1 MQKQSDNKEITGHL
15 MGGIGNLLFILA
27 TCYDLSKKYKSTLKF
42 YTKMWND
49 SKRKNIIKYNMF
61 KNFKLDSNTIR
72 NYKITYRENNFFYD
86 TIHLDSRINNC
97 IYGYF
102 QSYKYFE
109 SCKTE
114 FIKMLHNP
122 YSKIIES
129 VIHKYKQNNNNNN
142 NTLTPVSIHVR
153 RTDYLS
159 LSHIHLNLDMKY
171 YLNAISHFSTENS
184 IFILFSDD
192 VEFIQNE
199 PLFKNLPH
207 KIIIDNP
214 DDEYCFWL
222 MSACTHNIIANSS
235 YSWWA
240 SYVNS
245 NPDKLVIAPERWFG
259 PSGPQHKIRD
269 IIPDTHNYK
278 LVSID
283 STIFASSASC
293 NVLIGSSSFG
303 S

>member
-1 MQKQSDNKEITGHL
+1 
-15 MGGIGNLLFILA
+15 MGGMGNLLFIVA
-27 TCYDLSKKYKSTLKF
+27 TCYALSKNNNSSLIF
-42 YTKMWND
+42 YSNPWND
-49 SKRKNIIKYNMF
+49 KRKNIIKYNMF
-61 KNFKLDSNTIR
+61 KNFQLDSTTNR
-72 NYKITYRENNFFYD
+72 NYNITYNETNFFYD

-97 IYGYF
+97 IHGYF
-102 QSYKYFE
+102 QSYKYFD
-109 SCKTE
+109 SYKTE

-122 YSKIIES
+122 YSKTTES
-129 VIHKYKQNNNNNN
+129 LIHQFKNNNNDNA
-142 NTLTPVSIHVR
+142 LVPVSIHVR
-153 RTDYLS
+153 RTDYLP
-159 LSHIHLNLDMKY
+159 LPHIHLNLDMNY
-171 YLNAISHFSTENS
+171 YSNAISHFSTENS
-184 IFILFSDD
+184 IFIIFSDD

-245 NPDKLVIAPERWFG
+245 NPDKLVIAPNRWFG
-259 PSGPQHKIRD
+259 PCGPQHKIRD

-278 LVSID
+278 LIHV
-283 STIFASSASC
+283 A
-293 NVLIGSSSFG
+293 
-303 S
+303 

>member
-1 MQKQSDNKEITGHL
+1 MQKQQHVKNAKTEITGHL
-15 MGGIGNLLFILA
+15 MGGMGNLLFIVA
-27 TCYDLSKKYKSTLKF
+27 TCYALSTKYNSSLIF
-42 YTKMWND
+42 YSKMRTD

-61 KNFKLDSNTIR
+61 KKFKLDSNTIR
-72 NYKITYRENNFFYD
+72 NYNITYRENNFFYE
-86 TIHLDSRINNC
+86 TIHLESRINNC

-122 YSKIIES
+122 YSKTIES
-129 VIHKYKQNNNNNN
+129 VIHKYKNNNNM
-142 NTLTPVSIHVR
+142 TPISIHVR

-171 YLNAISHFSTENS
+171 YLDAISHFSTENS
-184 IFILFSDD
+184 IFIIFSDD

-245 NPDKLVIAPERWFG
+245 NPDKLVIAPESWFG

-278 LVSID
+278 LVSIALP
-283 STIFASSASC
+283 TTQ
-293 NVLIGSSSFG
+293 
-303 S
+303 

>member
-1 MQKQSDNKEITGHL
+1 MQKQQQHHAKTEITGHL
-15 MGGIGNLLFILA
+15 MGGMGNLLFILA

-42 YTKMWND
+42 YTKMWTDN
-49 SKRKNIIKYNMF
+49 KRKNIVKYKMF
-61 KNFKLDSNTIR
+61 KNFQLDSNTIR
-72 NYKITYRENNFFYD
+72 KYNITYRENNFFYD
-86 TIHLDSRINNC
+86 SIHLDSRVNNF

-102 QSYKYFE
+102 QSYKYFDKY
-109 SCKTE
+109 KTE

-122 YSKIIES
+122 YSKTIKS
-129 VIHKYKQNNNNNN
+129 GIHQFKNNNDNNDN
-142 NTLTPVSIHVR
+142 NDNNALVPVSIHVR

-184 IFILFSDD
+184 IFIIFSDD

-207 KIIIDNP
+207 RIIIDNP

-278 LVSID
+278 LIHV
-283 STIFASSASC
+283 A
-293 NVLIGSSSFG
+293 
-303 S
+303 

>member
-1 MQKQSDNKEITGHL
+1 MQKQQHARNTTKEITGHL
-15 MGGIGNLLFILA
+15 MGGMGNLLFIVA
-27 TCYDLSKKYKSTLKF
+27 TCYALSENNNSSLIF
-42 YTKMWND
+42 YSNTWND
-49 SKRKNIIKYNMF
+49 KRKNIIKYNMF
-61 KNFKLDSNTIR
+61 KNFQLDSNTIR
-72 NYKITYRENNFFYD
+72 NYNITYNENNFFYD
-86 TIHLDSRINNC
+86 TIHLDSRVNNC

-102 QSYKYFE
+102 QSYKYFDNY
-109 SCKTE
+109 KTE

-122 YSKIIES
+122 YSKTIES
-129 VIHKYKQNNNNNN
+129 VIRQYNNN

-153 RTDYLS
+153 RTDYLP
-159 LSHIHLNLDMKY
+159 LPHIHLNLDMNY
-171 YLNAISHFSTENS
+171 YSNAISHFSTENS
-184 IFILFSDD
+184 IFIIFSDD

-240 SYVNS
+240 SYVNR
-245 NPDKLVIAPERWFG
+245 NPDKLVTAPNRWFG
-259 PSGPQHKIRD
+259 PCGPQHKICD

-278 LVSID
+278 LVHI
-283 STIFASSASC
+283 A
-293 NVLIGSSSFG
+293 
-303 S
+303 

>member
-1 MQKQSDNKEITGHL
+1 
-15 MGGIGNLLFILA
+15 
-27 TCYDLSKKYKSTLKF
+27 
-42 YTKMWND
+42 MWTD

-61 KNFKLDSNTIR
+61 KNFQLDSNTNR

-122 YSKIIES
+122 YSKTIES
-129 VIHKYKQNNNNNN
+129 IIRQYNNN

-171 YLNAISHFSTENS
+171 YLDAISHFSTENS
-184 IFILFSDD
+184 IFIIFSDD
-192 VEFIQNE
+192 IAFIQTE

-207 KIIIDNP
+207 KIIINNP

-222 MSACTHNIIANSS
+222 MSACTNNIIANSS

-245 NPDKLVIAPERWFG
+245 NPNKLVIAPERWFG
-259 PSGPQHKIRD
+259 PSGPRHKIRD

-278 LVSID
+278 LVHI
-283 STIFASSASC
+283 A
-293 NVLIGSSSFG
+293 
-303 S
+303 

>member
-1 MQKQSDNKEITGHL
+1 MQKQKHAKNSTTEITGHL
-15 MGGIGNLLFILA
+15 MGGMGNLLFIVA
-27 TCYDLSKKYKSTLKF
+27 TCYALSKNNNSSLKF
-42 YTKMWND
+42 YSNTWND
-49 SKRKNIIKYNMF
+49 KRKNIVKYNMF
-61 KNFKLDSNTIR
+61 KNFQLDSNTIR
-72 NYKITYRENNFFYD
+72 KYNITYRENNFFYD

-102 QSYKYFE
+102 QSYKYFDKY
-109 SCKTE
+109 KTE

-122 YSKIIES
+122 YSKTIES
-129 VIHKYKQNNNNNN
+129 LIRQFKNNNA
-142 NTLTPVSIHVR
+142 LVPVSIHVR

-159 LSHIHLNLDMKY
+159 LSHIHLNLDMNY
-171 YLNAISHFSTENS
+171 YSNAISHFSTENS

-192 VEFIQNE
+192 VKFIQNE

-207 KIIIDNP
+207 KIIVDNP

-222 MSACTHNIIANSS
+222 MSACAHNIIANSS

-245 NPDKLVIAPERWFG
+245 NPDKLVIAPNRWFG
-259 PSGPQHKIRD
+259 PCGPQHKIRD

-278 LVSID
+278 LVHI
-283 STIFASSASC
+283 A
-293 NVLIGSSSFG
+293 
-303 S
+303 

>member
-1 MQKQSDNKEITGHL
+1 
-15 MGGIGNLLFILA
+15 
-27 TCYDLSKKYKSTLKF
+27 
-42 YTKMWND
+42 
-49 SKRKNIIKYNMF
+49 MF

-153 RTDYLS
+153 RTDYLF

-171 YLNAISHFSTENS
+171 YLNAISHFSTENT
-184 IFILFSDD
+184 IFIIFSDD
-192 VEFIQNE
+192 VKFIQNE

-245 NPDKLVIAPERWFG
+245 NPDKIVIAPNRWFG

-269 IIPDTHNYK
+269 IIPETHNYK
-278 LVSID
+278 LVYI
-283 STIFASSASC
+283 
-293 NVLIGSSSFG
+293 V
-303 S
+303 

>member
-1 MQKQSDNKEITGHL
+1 MQKQQHARNTTTEITGHL
-15 MGGIGNLLFILA
+15 MGGMGNLLFIVA
-27 TCYDLSKKYKSTLKF
+27 TCYSLSKNNNSSLIF
-42 YTKMWND
+42 YSNPWND
-49 SKRKNIIKYNMF
+49 KRKNIIKYNMF
-61 KNFKLDSNTIR
+61 KNFQLNSTTNR
-72 NYKITYRENNFFYD
+72 NYNITYNETNFFYD

-97 IYGYF
+97 IHGYF
-102 QSYKYFE
+102 QSYKYFD
-109 SCKTE
+109 SYKTE

-122 YSKIIES
+122 YSKTTES
-129 VIHKYKQNNNNNN
+129 LIHQFKNNNNDNN
-142 NTLTPVSIHVR
+142 ALVPVSIHVR
-153 RTDYLS
+153 RTDYLP
-159 LSHIHLNLDMKY
+159 LPHIHLNLDMKY
-171 YLNAISHFSTENS
+171 YLDAISHFSTENS

-222 MSACTHNIIANSS
+222 MSACSHNIIANSS

-245 NPDKLVIAPERWFG
+245 NPDKLVIAPNRWFG
-259 PSGPQHKIRD
+259 PCGPQHKIRD

-278 LVSID
+278 LIHV
-283 STIFASSASC
+283 A
-293 NVLIGSSSFG
+293 
-303 S
+303 

>member
-1 MQKQSDNKEITGHL
+1 MQKQPGKKEITGHL
-15 MGGIGNLLFILA
+15 MGGMGNLLFILA
-27 TCYDLSKKYKSTLKF
+27 TCFALSKKYKSTLKF
-42 YTKMWND
+42 YTKMWADN
-49 SKRKNIIKYNMF
+49 KRKNITKYNMF
-61 KNFKLDSNTIR
+61 KNFQLDSTENR
-72 NYKITYRENNFFYD
+72 NYKITYRERNFFYEG
-86 TIHLDSRINNC
+86 IYFDSRVNNC

-102 QSYKYFE
+102 QSYKYFDKD
-109 SCKTE
+109 KTE
-114 FIKMLHNP
+114 FIQMLQNP
-122 YSKIIES
+122 YSQIVES
-129 VIHKYKQNNNNNN
+129 TIHQYKQHKHDNNDNNV
-142 NTLTPVSIHVR
+142 LVPVSIHVR

-171 YLNAISHFSTENS
+171 YLDAISHFSTENS
-184 IFILFSDD
+184 IFIIFSDD

-222 MSACTHNIIANSS
+222 MSACSHNIIANSS

-245 NPDKLVIAPERWFG
+245 NPDKLVIAPESWFG

-278 LVSID
+278 LVSIALP
-283 STIFASSASC
+283 TTQ
-293 NVLIGSSSFG
+293 
-303 S
+303 

>member
-1 MQKQSDNKEITGHL
+1 MRKQHNAKNAKTEITGYL
-15 MGGIGNLLFILA
+15 MGGMGNLLFIVA
-27 TCYDLSKKYKSTLKF
+27 TCYALSKKYKSTLKF
-42 YTKMWND
+42 YSKMWSD
-49 SKRKNIIKYNMF
+49 SKRKNISKYDMF
-61 KNFKLDSNTIR
+61 KNFQIDLNTIR
-72 NYKITYRENNFFYD
+72 NYNITYRENNFFYD
-86 TIHLDSRINNC
+86 TIHLDSCMNNC

-102 QSYKYFE
+102 QSYKYFD
-109 SCKTE
+109 SYKTE

-122 YSKIIES
+122 HSKMIES
-129 VIHKYKQNNNNNN
+129 VIHRYNND

-159 LSHIHLNLDMKY
+159 LSHIHLNLASEY
-171 YLNAISHFSTENS
+171 YSNAISHFSTENS
-184 IFILFSDD
+184 IFIIFSDD

-207 KIIIDNP
+207 RVIIDNP

-245 NPDKLVIAPERWFG
+245 NPDKLVIAPNRWFG
-259 PSGPQHKIRD
+259 PSGPRHKIRD
-269 IIPDTHNYK
+269 IIPKTHNYK
-278 LVSID
+278 LVSND
-283 STIFASSASC
+283 STIFASSASSS
-293 NVLIGSSSFG
+293 VLIGSSSLG

>member
-1 MQKQSDNKEITGHL
+1 MRKQPGKKEITGYL
-15 MGGIGNLLFILA
+15 MGGMGNLLFIVA
-27 TCYDLSKKYKSTLKF
+27 TCYALSKKYNSTLKF
-42 YTKMWND
+42 YSKMWSD
-49 SKRKNIIKYNMF
+49 SKRKNIIKYEMF
-61 KNFKLDSNTIR
+61 KNFQFDSNTIR

-86 TIHLDSRINNC
+86 TIHLDSCMNNC

-102 QSYKYFE
+102 QSYKYFDNY
-109 SCKTE
+109 KTE

-122 YSKIIES
+122 YSKMIES
-129 VIHKYKQNNNNNN
+129 VIHRYNDD

-159 LSHIHLNLDMKY
+159 LSHIHLNLASEY
-171 YLNAISHFSTENS
+171 YSNAISHFSTENS
-184 IFILFSDD
+184 IFIIFSDD

-207 KIIIDNP
+207 RIIIDNP

-245 NPDKLVIAPERWFG
+245 NPDKLVIAPETWFG
-259 PSGPQHKIRD
+259 TSGPRHKIRD
-269 IIPDTHNYK
+269 IIPKTHNYK
-278 LVSID
+278 LVSND
-283 STIFASSASC
+283 STIFASSESS
-293 NVLIGSSSFG
+293 NVFMGSSSFG

>member
-1 MQKQSDNKEITGHL
+1 MQKQPDKKEITGHL

-27 TCYDLSKKYKSTLKF
+27 TCYELSKKYNSSLKF
-42 YTKMWND
+42 YTKMWTY

-61 KNFKLDSNTIR
+61 KNFQLDSNTIR
-72 NYKITYRENNFFYD
+72 NYNITYRENNFFYN

-122 YSKIIES
+122 YSKTIES
-129 VIHKYKQNNNNNN
+129 VIDKYKQDNNDN

-153 RTDYLS
+153 RTDYL
-159 LSHIHLNLDMKY
+159 LSHIYINLGIKY
-171 YLNAISHFSTENS
+171 YLDAISHFSTENS

-207 KIIIDNP
+207 RIIIDNP

-240 SYVNS
+240 SYINS
-245 NPDKLVIAPERWFG
+245 NPNKLIIAPGRWFG
-259 PSGPQHKIRD
+259 TSGPQHKIRD

-278 LVSID
+278 LVHI
-283 STIFASSASC
+283 A
-293 NVLIGSSSFG
+293 
-303 S
+303 